1 MSVGRSRWSLLLL
14 AFARQQRF
22 LEKHQAGRRHVGER
36 VILNSPWNTQVD
48 DMRPPVSRQRRYCFT
63 WNNYPLDA
71 EEQLRS
77 LAERKRIVV
86 PRKRIVVVV
95 RRRRRYVTRRRRY
108 AILFYF
114 RKLNL
119 HYVLQQKFENDS
131 SSYRKLEDC
140 TLHIVHVLHTL
151 HICDV
156 QP

>member
-1 MSVGRSRWSLLLL
+1 MLVAPVGRSFCWRLHAS
-14 AFARQQRF
+14 RV
-22 LEKHQAGRRHVGER
+22 LEKHQAGRRHVGEQ

-48 DMRPPVSRQRRYCFT
+48 DMRPRSPDNADTAS

-86 PRKRIVVVV
+86 PVAVYIVVV

-131 SSYRKLEDC
+131 SIIENLK
-140 TLHIVHVLHTL
+140 VHTAHCACVTHTAHL
-151 HICDV
+151 
-156 QP
+156 

>member
-1 MSVGRSRWSLLLL
+1 MTCDL
-14 AFARQQRF
+14 Q
-22 LEKHQAGRRHVGER
+22 
-36 VILNSPWNTQVD
+36 SPDNADTA
-48 DMRPPVSRQRRYCFT
+48 S

-86 PRKRIVVVV
+86 PRGNICVII